1 MVNKQGGQ
9 FRNYRY
15 TVLSRLNTLVTI
27 SSVDSQG
34 LGKRGKWGVGSN
46 SFTRKLLLARYCP
59 RHALL
64 GLTLPAVFLI
74 DN

>member
-1 MVNKQGGQ
+1 M
-9 FRNYRY
+9 
-15 TVLSRLNTLVTI
+15 VTI